1 MGRLQ
6 AGLPSWA
13 LGLAQPLLLS
23 PTAHHPTSQHGDPET
38 PSSGDEGEILS
49 AEGAPAG
56 DLEPS
61 LREEEEVVTP
71 DVQEPLVSSGEEESL
86 ILAEKQESQA
96 TPSHAPGVPT
106 LASSPA
112 LEAEEVWLSTMAP
125 SPSSVEAST
134 VVGTHAETAPAS
146 TTPRK
151 RERFKGLNGR
161 HFQQQEP
168 QQGLKGALEASI
180 QPPTPEATGNYVE
193 PPMTTGATDALGS
206 GQSQSPWA
214 VLTNEVEMP
223 RAGEWHLWG
232 RWDLPGDLREA
243 GGEVPNHSWVP
254 WPPQASEDPS
264 SSGLEPRR
272 LSEEGAAER

>member
-1 MGRLQ
+1 M
-6 AGLPSWA
+6 
-13 LGLAQPLLLS
+13 
-23 PTAHHPTSQHGDPET
+23 
-38 PSSGDEGEILS
+38 
-49 AEGAPAG
+49 
-56 DLEPS
+56 
-61 LREEEEVVTP
+61 
-71 DVQEPLVSSGEEESL
+71 SSGEEESL

-96 TPSHAPGVPT
+96 TPSRAAGVPT

-112 LEAEEVWLSTMAP
+112 LEAEEVWLSTVAP
-125 SPSSVEAST
+125 SHSSVEAGT
-134 VVGTHAETAPAS
+134 VVGTHTAPAPAS

-180 QPPTPEATGNYVE
+180 QPPTPEAAENYVE
-193 PPMTTGATDALGS
+193 PPMTTGTTDALGS

-223 RAGEWHLWG
+223 RAGEWGPWG

-243 GGEVPNHSWVP
+243 GEEAPNHSWVP

-272 LSEEGAAER
+272 PSEEGAAER